1 MATLAP
7 SLPRLPTAADPLRPQ
22 PASGTAP
29 ALSLALLAH
38 AGLIAA
44 LALGTQWRASTPT
57 VVSAELW
64 ASLPQVA
71 APRPATAPEPP
82 PPPPAPVPAPA
93 PAPAPPPP
101 PPPPAVAPSPPPP
114 DPQIAIEQQRRERQ
128 AREQR
133 EQQEREARARQE
145 RERQAREAQ
154 ERQRAEAAARERAA
168 EQQRQ
173 EAAER
178 QRQEREQREQ
188 RLRAEA
194 EARERAA
201 EEARLVQQRE
211 EALRRIMGQAGAS
224 GTPERAGTAA
234 RDAAPSAAY
243 AGRLV
248 AHIKPRIVF
257 AGSPPGNPEAVV
269 EVRTGP
275 AGTVIARRLVS
286 SSGHREWDEAVLRAI
301 DRAGTLPRDSDGN
314 VPPVIE
320 IRFRP
325 LD

>member
-7 SLPRLPTAADPLRPQ
+7 SGMRHDPLLPQ
-22 PASGTAP
+22 PAGSTGP
-29 ALSLALLAH
+29 ALSLALVAH
-38 AGLIAA
+38 AALIAA

-82 PPPPAPVPAPA
+82 APPPPAPA
-93 PAPAPPPP
+93 PAPVPAPPP

-128 AREQR
+128 AR

-173 EAAER
+173 RAAE
-178 QRQEREQREQ
+178 RQEREQRQ
-188 RLRAEA
+188 RAEA

-201 EEARLVQQRE
+201 EEARLAQQRE
-211 EALRRIMGQAGAS
+211 ETLRRIMGQAGAS
-224 GTPERAGTAA
+224 GSAQSAGTAT
-234 RDAAPSAAY
+234 RDAAPSATY

-257 AGSPPGNPEAVV
+257 TGTLPGNPEAVV

-275 AGTVIARRLVS
+275 AGTVITRRLLT
-286 SSGHREWDEAVLRAI
+286 SSGHPEWDEAVLRAI
-301 DRAGTLPRDSDGN
+301 DRAGTLPRDTDGR
-314 VPPVIE
+314 VPSVI
-320 IRFRP
+320 IISFRP

>member
-7 SLPRLPTAADPLRPQ
+7 SGMRHDPLLPQ
-22 PASGTAP
+22 PTGGTGP
-29 ALSLALLAH
+29 ALSLALVAH
-38 AGLIAA
+38 AALIAA

-82 PPPPAPVPAPA
+82 PPPPPPVPAPA
-93 PAPAPPPP
+93 PVPAPPPP

-128 AREQR
+128 AREQ
-133 EQQEREARARQE
+133 QEREARARQE

-168 EQQRQ
+168 KQQRQ
-173 EAAER
+173 QAAER
-178 QRQEREQREQ
+178 QRQEREQRQ
-188 RLRAEA
+188 RAEA

-201 EEARLVQQRE
+201 EEARLAQQRE
-211 EALRRIMGQAGAS
+211 ETLRRIMGQAGAS
-224 GTPERAGTAA
+224 GAETSTGTAA
-234 RDAAPSAAY
+234 RDAAPSASY

-257 AGSPPGNPEAVV
+257 PGTVPGNPEAVV

-275 AGTVIARRLVS
+275 AGTVIARRLLT

-301 DRAGTLPRDSDGN
+301 DRAGTLPRDTDGR
-314 VPPVIE
+314 VPSVI
-320 IRFRP
+320 IISFRP